1 MMKNNNVRKK
11 DYLILTIFYIAIF
24 CILYFLKEEY
34 FFGWLVHNKTIY
46 IGLFIITMIMIS
58 IGARK
63 LAYCT
68 FAGNLIGIILGQ
80 FLGNLF
86 QSKNMA
92 KIEPGMSEQMRYQL
106 SSGKHVFIWATILI
120 VFIILGLI
128 LDSAKNSKN

>member
-1 MMKNNNVRKK
+1 MKNNNVRKK
-11 DYLILTIFYIAIF
+11 DYLILTILYIVVFSMFY
-24 CILYFLKEEY
+24 LLKNHY
-34 FFGWLVHNKTIY
+34 FFGWLLHNKYIH
-46 IGLFIITMIMIS
+46 IGLLIITLIMIS
-58 IGARK
+58 IGAKK
-63 LAYCT
+63 LAYST
-68 FAGNLIGIILGQ
+68 FIGHLLGVVAGQ

-128 LDSAKNSKN
+128 IDSSKDSDK